1 MLPGIVQ
8 CPVCFLHGHALRS
21 TSNATLLNK
30 LLQTESMVLSFVA
43 EFGKRMERDRCW
55 CQNGRCRAITCEG
68 SPQQGE
74 HSCFTQ
80 VKLKS
85 RADGSKYIKVKR
97 GCTANCKAYS
107 TAEVVQQCCNS
118 TLCNTGPLNVTHDNR
133 TIISVE
139 QLPKK
144 NDSTSQF
151 VNLSDV
157 AKIFSDIPT
166 FPTTTSAAPTTS
178 GKDSEY
184 PSLHSMSATLVLQLH
199 AHAVACTRTSML
211 LAAITSATF
220 HVSLLLALG

>member
-1 MLPGIVQ
+1 MHLLCLTRHLGARLLLGFVQ
-8 CPVCFLHGHALRS
+8 CPVCFLYGHALRS
-21 TSNATLLNK
+21 ISDATLPDK
-30 LLQTESMVLSFVA
+30 LLQTESMALPFAA

-55 CQNGRCRAITCEG
+55 CQNARCKAITCEG
-68 SPQQGE
+68 NPQQGE

-80 VKLKS
+80 VKLK
-85 RADGSKYIKVKR
+85 RHADGSKYIKVKR

-118 TLCNTGPLNVTHDNR
+118 TLCNTGPLNITHDNR

-139 QLPKK
+139 QLSKK
-144 NDSTSQF
+144 NDSTGQF
-151 VNLSDV
+151 VNISVV

-184 PSLHSMSATLVLQLH
+184 PSLHLMSATLSIAQS
-199 AHAVACTRTSML
+199 VACM
-211 LAAITSATF
+211 
-220 HVSLLLALG
+220 